1 MTIVQKQRE
10 GVTFLAA
17 QEMDQAVGVAHGFST
32 RLGGVSQGM
41 WASLNLGVS
50 RGDDPDHV
58 RENYRRF
65 FAAIGA
71 QGPRLAQSCQV
82 HGSHVRVITQ
92 ADVKED
98 PYEKVSYEADGLV
111 TDLPGVTLVI
121 FSADCLPIL
130 YYDPVRQVVGAAH
143 AGWRGTAADIA
154 GAVVRKM
161 EEVYGSQPQDILA
174 AIGPGIGAC
183 CFETHEDVP
192 NAMMAAFSTPVLPYL
207 HIQENALYVERRHRR
222 QGGCAALILV
232 DAELFGQDAMEI
244 VALEFAVVN
253 DRNIFHVVL
262 SPSCPRKRHEL
273 CSWQKKPFSGG
284 KKLLPPVCSGIFPFW
299 QRERAAFRA
308 FSDGSYAAAGRSG
321 PVSRKS
327 ARKPCAA
334 A

>member
-1 MTIVQKQRE
+1 MTITQKQQ
-10 GVTFLAA
+10 GVTFFASE
-17 QEMDQAVGVAHGFST
+17 EMEQAGGVAHGFST

-65 FAAIGA
+65 LAAIGA
-71 QGPRLAQSCQV
+71 KGPRMAMSNQV
-82 HGSHVRVITQ
+82 HDNRVRVITQ

-154 GAVVRKM
+154 GGVVRKM
-161 EEVYGSQPQDILA
+161 EEVYGCQPQDILA

-192 NAMMAAFSTPVLPYL
+192 NAMMAAFSTPVLQYL
-207 HIQENALYVERRHRR
+207 HIQENGKYS
-222 QGGCAALILV
+222 V
-232 DAELFGQDAMEI
+232 DLKGINAQR
-244 VALEFAVVN
+244 LEKA
-253 DRNIFHVVL
+253 
-262 SPSCPRKRHEL
+262 
-273 CSWQKKPFSGG
+273 G
-284 KKLLPPVCSGIFPFW
+284 LLPQHIGICQACTSCRQDLFW
-299 QRERAAFRA
+299 SHRCVGTNR
-308 FSDGSYAAAGRSG
+308 GSMAAAIQLR
-321 PVSRKS
+321 
-327 ARKPCAA
+327 
-334 A
+334 

>member
-17 QEMDQAVGVAHGFST
+17 EEIEQAGGVAHGFST
-32 RLGGVSQGM
+32 RLGGVSGGM

-65 FAAIGA
+65 FAAIGVE
-71 QGPRLAQSCQV
+71 GGSLAMSNQV
-82 HGSHVRVITQ
+82 HGSHVRVITK
-92 ADVKED
+92 ADGKQD
-98 PYEKVSYEADGLV
+98 PYEKVAYEADGLV

-161 EEVYGSQPQDILA
+161 QEVYGCDPQNILA
-174 AIGPGIGAC
+174 AIGPGIGPC

-192 NAMMAAFSTPVLPYL
+192 NAMMAAFSTPVLQYL
-207 HIQENALYVERRHRR
+207 HIQENGKYS
-222 QGGCAALILV
+222 V
-232 DAELFGQDAMEI
+232 DLKGINAQR
-244 VALEFAVVN
+244 LEKAG
-253 DRNIFHVVL
+253 VL
-262 SPSCPRKRHEL
+262 PQHIGICEL
-273 CSWQKKPFSGG
+273 CTSCRQD
-284 KKLLPPVCSGIFPFW
+284 LFW
-299 QRERAAFRA
+299 SHRCVGTNR
-308 FSDGSYAAAGRSG
+308 GSMAAAIGL
-321 PVSRKS
+321 K
-327 ARKPCAA
+327 
-334 A
+334 